1 MCTAA
6 TYTAGD
12 HYFGRNLDLELSYGE
27 KVTITPRNF
36 PLTFRKMPTLEHHY
50 ALIGMATT
58 VDNYPLYFDATNEKG
73 LSMAGLNYPGNAD
86 YKPYA
91 EGKDNVS
98 PFEFV
103 SWILGQCATL
113 AEAKVLLDKINLVKI
128 DFSEQLP
135 LSPLHWL
142 MAETAS
148 EKTLTIECDRD
159 GLHVYDNPVGVL
171 TNNPQFDKQ
180 LFNLNNYQ
188 FLSPQ
193 QPENKFSQDLELD
206 NYSRGLGTRGLPGG
220 MDSMSRFVKVAFT
233 KLNAPKGETENEN
246 VGNFFHILHSVEQQ
260 KNLDGVENNQF
271 EFTIYSSCVNADR
284 GIYYYTTYD
293 NNQINTVDMHKVD
306 LDGRE
311 LIDYDLANEQNIN
324 WQN

>member
-233 KLNAPKGETENEN
+233 KLNAPKGETEMKTSATSSTFCTRLNSKRTWMASR
-246 VGNFFHILHSVEQQ
+246 II
-260 KNLDGVENNQF
+260 NLNLRSIHHVSMPTAVSTTTLPTT
-271 EFTIYSSCVNADR
+271 TIRSMPLTCTR
-284 GIYYYTTYD
+284 LTWMPGID
-293 NNQINTVDMHKVD
+293 
-306 LDGRE
+306 
-311 LIDYDLANEQNIN
+311 
-324 WQN
+324 